1 MWIISLSVSTM
12 KYFLCSN
19 KTSLACVIYQKLSY
33 ELAQFPFDVLQKQNA
48 LMQQLEE
55 ELRLS
60 HHRNPEVDIQHL
72 EALYAEKE
80 HMTKEIYLLRET
92 IKVIF
97 LFIQVRHSESCF
109 SIGFIVPRGLW
120 NFYKKKMTYG
130 YYNLVNWDDFE

>member
-1 MWIISLSVSTM
+1 M
-12 KYFLCSN
+12 KYFLQKN
-19 KTSLACVIYQKLSY
+19 KASLACTIYQKLSY

-60 HHRNPEVDIQHL
+60 HLRNPEADIQHL

-97 LFIQVRHSESCF
+97 LIHS
-109 SIGFIVPRGLW
+109 
-120 NFYKKKMTYG
+120 N
-130 YYNLVNWDDFE
+130 